1 MHQKML
7 VGFRQNH
14 HCLDERLN
22 VRLNEHLEDCRLNE
36 QLEDLNEHLEDPN
49 EHLEDPNVHL
59 SDHPN
64 VENQIQSLRTFGVLK
79 LSTFQTNTQKKT
91 IENL

>member
-1 MHQKML
+1 MRQRML
-7 VGFRQNH
+7 VDFRQNH

-22 VRLNEHLEDCRLNE
+22 VRLNVHLEDYR
-36 QLEDLNEHLEDPN
+36 LNEHLEDPN
-49 EHLEDPNVHL
+49 EHLEDLNEHLEDPNVRLSGHL
-59 SDHPN
+59 N

-79 LSTFQTNTQKKT
+79 LSTFSNKYTKKT